1 MVSENE
7 ELPSLSSE
15 NIEEICEIAEKAA
28 RKYIISKVPLRKI
41 SDMDITV
48 EVNGEKPLNVSV
60 NVDLELSP
68 LMRNYNVQKLVDEAV
83 RKAFEAVEAYLRE
96 LKCKLKK

>member
-60 NVDLELSP
+60 NVNLELSP

>member
-96 LKCKLKK
+96 LRCKLKK

>member
-15 NIEEICEIAEKAA
+15 SIEEICEIAEKAA
-28 RKYIISKVPLRKI
+28 RKYIVSKVPLRKI

-60 NVDLELSP
+60 NVNLELSP

-83 RKAFEAVEAYLRE
+83 GKAFEAVEAYLRE

>member
-68 LMRNYNVQKLVDEAV
+68 LMRNYNVQKLVNEAV

>member
-60 NVDLELSP
+60 NVEIELSP

-96 LKCKLKK
+96 LRCKLKK